1 MKPDRE
7 KNSNQVEAD
16 SISMESVFKD
26 EGISMPFESPV
37 KDEVE
42 PPGHH
47 VREGSVQA
55 EDTKCGCPQCCYCK
69 AVFVMSTSDDTGNE
83 TQKGTPVGEE
93 VVRTADKQ
101 TQILALPQ
109 QQRQAAAAARRKMA
123 LKKSPTHKLWM
134 PKFGSIETFV

>member
-1 MKPDRE
+1 
-7 KNSNQVEAD
+7 
-16 SISMESVFKD
+16 MESVFKD

-37 KDEVE
+37 KDGEVPE
-42 PPGHH
+42 HH
-47 VREGSVQA
+47 VRRGSVQA

-83 TQKGTPVGEE
+83 TQKGTPVAEE
-93 VVRTADKQ
+93 VARTADKQ
-101 TQILALPQ
+101 TQILGVSQ
-109 QQRQAAAAARRKMA
+109 QRRQAAAAARRKTA